1 MHYIFAYPVHISHS
15 CLFLLISGFLH
26 CQLIFFFCV
35 FFMVMYMFDTLF
47 SLFLFILLYTRAL
60 FSIAHSIDISI
71 P

>member
-1 MHYIFAYPVHISHS
+1 MHCIFAYPVHISHS

-26 CQLIFFFCV
+26 CQLIVFLF

-60 FSIAHSIDISI
+60 FSIAHSIDTSI